1 MQWDSG
7 GLTLTV
13 QVEIGIIISPVVGG
27 EALHIRQAVLAHN
40 LREEVRDVTLTFHIG
55 EYTISIRVWKRKNR
69 HSAK

>member
-13 QVEIGIIISPVVGG
+13 QVEIGIIISPVEG
-27 EALHIRQAVLAHN
+27 ETLHIRQAVLAHN